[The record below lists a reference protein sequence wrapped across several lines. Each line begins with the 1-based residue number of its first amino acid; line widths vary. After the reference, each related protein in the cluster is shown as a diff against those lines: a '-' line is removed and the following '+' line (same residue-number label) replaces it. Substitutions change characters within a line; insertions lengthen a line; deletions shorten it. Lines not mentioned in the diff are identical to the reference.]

1 MRWDVD
7 EVEVAVAEVAAEVVA
22 LAAKAARRLLVLVA
36 TVFAPTVVTKLLTKS
51 GSLAMK
57 WNAPNAIRKW
67 CANKV
72 SRWQSR
78 RT

>member
-22 LAAKAARRLLVLVA
+22 LAAKAARRLLALAA
-36 TVFAPTVVTKLLTKS
+36 TVFALTVGTRLLTRS
-51 GSLAMK
+51 GNLATK
-57 WNAPNAIRKW
+57 WNAPNAVRRW

-72 SRWQSR
+72 SR
-78 RT
+78 